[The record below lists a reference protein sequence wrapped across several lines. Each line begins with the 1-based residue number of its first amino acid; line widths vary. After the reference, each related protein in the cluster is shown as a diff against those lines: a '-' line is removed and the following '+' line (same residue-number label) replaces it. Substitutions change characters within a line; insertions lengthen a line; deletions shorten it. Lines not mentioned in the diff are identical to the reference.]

1 VESIAVIEVGAGTAA
16 DPDVLRSVV
25 ELPSARNGDRD
36 AYPGLHLKAAALLE
50 ALVRTKPFA
59 WGNERVALLAVTVFL
74 NLNGWDLE
82 AEPDEL
88 ALLTRMTSQGR
99 LSLFDVAAGLESA
112 TVRLTLEED

>member
-1 VESIAVIEVGAGTAA
+1 VIEVGAGTAA
-16 DPDVLRSVV
+16 DRDALRKAV
-25 ELPSARNGDRD
+25 ELASERHGDRD

-59 WGNERVALLAVTVFL
+59 WGNEQVALLAVTVFL
-74 NLNGWDLE
+74 NLNGWDLQ

-99 LSLFDVAAGLESA
+99 LSLFDIAAGLESA
-112 TVRLTLEED
+112 TLRLTLEED